1 MDKRRL
7 HSRRRVMG
15 NKRRKKSR
23 KYKKSKR
30 VGGFPMIAWEDNE
43 ITPSLK
49 PDSESGEDEEEEKR
63 PAESAELPVSKVVSK
78 SASNKDIK
86 HSIGG
91 VLLSVVKIISFIILY
106 KAFAVVLSTFAWV
119 LVIAAFV
126 LSLWRLRTATK
137 TIGQDSTTQAK
148 GALKHTKISV
158 YVSFCLGI
166 LGKLI
171 AVVDIGDKIHKAS
184 DAAEVVVGAGVW
196 SSDEFLLVGYLLYFV
211 ITIIIELWLGKK
223 EIKKAKERLN
233 TVETIV
239 TASAVEK
246 FRENLHTAGDGA
258 GGAEGAEK
266 KEDNLQQG
274 GGLNDL
280 MYEVIKV
287 LRTFSGLPVD
297 KTGDGKLQ
305 QEIKVAFA
313 KVDYETIEYGDESEI
328 DKLCTN
334 LKLMNPMEKL
344 LRVFHPKEIKSIR
357 NIKGL
362 GNIMD
367 TEYAHQIYTQVRED
381 KGGLLKFAS
390 SFRILI
396 GSSAKSLVKSFKK
409 SKIDGGNTKKRRK
422 TRKRT
427 KRRKTNKRK
436 KSRKRTKKRKSRRR
450 TTRR

>member
-1 MDKRRL
+1 MAKRRL
-7 HSRRRVMG
+7 HSRRRVRD

-30 VGGFPMIAWEDNE
+30 VGGFPIEAWKDKNDE
-43 ITPSLK
+43 ITPSLE
-49 PDSESGEDEEEEKR
+49 PNSEPESEPGKEQEKEQEENR
-63 PAESAELPVSKVVSK
+63 SPESVELSVTEVVSQ

-91 VLLSVVKIISFIILY
+91 VLLSVVKIISFIILSI
-106 KAFAVVLSTFAWV
+106 KFGVVLNTFAWV

-126 LSLWRLRTATK
+126 LSLWRLRTAK
-137 TIGQDSTTQAK
+137 NIIGQDSTTQAK

-171 AVVDIGDKIHKAS
+171 AFVDIGDKIHKAS

-196 SSDEFLLVGYLLYFV
+196 SNDEFLLVGYLLYFV
-211 ITIIIELWLGKK
+211 ITIIIELWLGRK
-223 EIKKAKERLN
+223 EVKKAEERLN
-233 TVETIV
+233 TVESI
-239 TASAVEK
+239 AAAGAANK
-246 FRENLHTAGDGA
+246 F
-258 GGAEGAEK
+258 
-266 KEDNLQQG
+266 KESIKRG
-274 GGLNDL
+274 GGLNDQ

-287 LRTFSGLPVD
+287 LRTFSELPVD
-297 KTGDGKLQ
+297 KTGDGILQ

-313 KVDYETIEYGDESEI
+313 KVDFETIEYGDESEI
-328 DKLCTN
+328 DKLFTN
-334 LKLMNPMEKL
+334 LRLMNPMEKL

-362 GNIMD
+362 GNIMN

-381 KGGLLKFAS
+381 KERLLKFAS

-396 GSSAKSLVKSFKK
+396 GSSAKSLAKRFKK

-427 KRRKTNKRK
+427 KRRKTNKRRKTK
-436 KSRKRTKKRKSRRR
+436 KRNSRKRTTRK
-450 TTRR
+450 